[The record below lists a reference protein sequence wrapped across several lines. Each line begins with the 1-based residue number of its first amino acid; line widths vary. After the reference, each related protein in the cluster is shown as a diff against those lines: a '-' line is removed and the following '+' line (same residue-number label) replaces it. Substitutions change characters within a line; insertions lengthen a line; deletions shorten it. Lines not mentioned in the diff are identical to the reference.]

1 VSRNNQLRRTIVGIH
16 IVVLTLFYPLGAY
29 VFAEGTEPPASPQ
42 TAAKPVQD
50 PPVAPVTVPADT
62 TETLESPEPLVPESP
77 VVVSDAIE
85 LVNPDSDSATYTFDT
100 IQAVTVTNTITSTA
114 QSGDAVVAHNTTAGN
129 AQTGDALAMATVLN
143 LLQSSTS
150 LTGQASVATFHS
162 DIVGDVFGD
171 LLIDPSVLATV
182 QGAGGVEQS
191 SADFTVHTDISGQIT
206 NDISL
211 DVGSGDAAVLGNG
224 TAGNATSG
232 TATAVANVVN
242 IMNSA
247 ISSGKSFLGF
257 MNIYGNLNG
266 DILLPPGALDT
277 LLASNAPA
285 SSPGA
290 KNVQTQTNDTQNV
303 TNNVTATARSG
314 DAAVDSNTTAGNATT
329 GTAETKVTI
338 LNLTNKQ
345 VVAANSLLVFV
356 NVAGKWVGAIMDAPQ
371 GSTSAV
377 LASSVSQNTCQAC
390 NTDDTTNTTQNITNN
405 INVNAHSGD
414 ATVQGNDTA
423 GTARSGSAKASVSV
437 ANIMNSTFSLADW
450 FGVLFVN
457 VFGTWNGS
465 FGIDTAAGE
474 LPDVPSGGSSTAG
487 TDTPQVQVFRFVSTT
502 DGSYQLNRVAG
513 TGGGTPDEQPPQ
525 PQVLATSDEQTP
537 PLGEVEQ
544 SQARA
549 LSSLLLFPALGLLI
563 GSLLLGLERLI
574 ASRQRRR
581 TARMPVGY

>member
-1 VSRNNQLRRTIVGIH
+1 MSKNNQLRRAVIGIH
-16 IVVLTLFYPLGAY
+16 IAVLTLFYPLGAY
-29 VFAEGTEPPASPQ
+29 TFAEGTEPPAPLE
-42 TAAKPVQD
+42 TAAETAQD
-50 PPVAPVTVPADT
+50 PPVAPTAAPADT
-62 TETLESPEPLVPESP
+62 AETLEAQEPTIPETP
-77 VVVSDAIE
+77 VAKSEAIE
-85 LVNPDSDSATYTFDT
+85 VVNSDTDTATYTFDT
-100 IQAVTVTNTITSTA
+100 AQTVGVTNTIASTA
-114 QSGDAVVAHNTTAGN
+114 QSGDAVVSHNTTAGS

-150 LTGQASVATFHS
+150 LTGQASIATFQS

-171 LLIDPSVLATV
+171 LLIDPSVLAAV

-191 SADFTVHTDISGQIT
+191 STDVTMHTDINGQIT

-211 DVGSGDAAVLGNG
+211 DVGSGDAAVLHNSA
-224 TAGNATSG
+224 AGNAASG

-247 ISSGKSFLGF
+247 IGSGKSFLGF

-285 SSPGA
+285 TATEA
-290 KNVQTQTNDTQNV
+290 KSIQAQTNDSQNI
-303 TNNVTATARSG
+303 TNNITATARSG
-314 DAAVDSNTTAGNATT
+314 DAAVDDNTTAGSATT
-329 GTAETKVTI
+329 GTSETKVTI

-356 NVAGKWVGAIMDAPQ
+356 NVAGKWVGAIMNAPE
-371 GSTSAV
+371 GSTSAA
-377 LASSVSQNTCQAC
+377 LASSVAQNTCDAC
-390 NTDDTTNTTQNITNN
+390 SADYTTNTTQTITNN
-405 INVNAHSGD
+405 ISVNAQSGN

-423 GTARSGSAKASVSV
+423 GSARSGNAKAHVNV

-465 FGIDTAAGE
+465 FGIDTVAGE
-474 LPDVPSGGSSTAG
+474 LPDAPSGGGSSVGAE
-487 TDTPQVQVFRFVSTT
+487 TPQVQVFRFASTA
-502 DGSYQLNRVAG
+502 DGSHRLQRVASTANG
-513 TGGGTPDEQPPQ
+513 ASDDQPPQ
-525 PQVLATSDEQTP
+525 PQVLATTDEQSP
-537 PLGEVEQ
+537 PLGGAEQ
-544 SQARA
+544 SQSRA
-549 LSSLLLFPALGLLI
+549 LTSLLLFPALGLLI

-581 TARMPVGY
+581 SARILV